1 MKSFFDKLFS
11 GSFEWASFID
21 PLFQFTWRD
30 ALDILLIA
38 ALFFAVYC
46 YVRDRRAGRLL
57 WGVGILVGMY
67 ALSEWLDFYGVRYVF
82 GSFFGYGV
90 IVLAVVFQPEIRA
103 VVERVGSVSFRGL
116 KSIGTEA
123 RNRSSVSAAAL
134 DEIVLAVKH
143 MSFSKIGA
151 LIAIERSIKI
161 GEYAS
166 TGTVLNSDI
175 SARLLQTIFFNMTP
189 LHDGAVI
196 VRDGRIYAAGCNLPL
211 TQNTEPI
218 KDLGT
223 RHRAAV
229 GASEDSDAIVIVV
242 SEQTGTVSVAQ
253 NGKLLRD
260 VDGKTLHD
268 VLMTYVAGKTYLR
281 QKRANMRKEY
291 LEMLEEVGR
300 VTPPSAPTENE
311 AVEKE
316 FERLFGAVAEDD
328 STPEPTEEVVTEDK
342 DELSEHD

>member
-1 MKSFFDKLFS
+1 M
-11 GSFEWASFID
+11 
-21 PLFQFTWRD
+21 
-30 ALDILLIA
+30 
-38 ALFFAVYC
+38 
-46 YVRDRRAGRLL
+46 
-57 WGVGILVGMY
+57 
-67 ALSEWLDFYGVRYVF
+67 
-82 GSFFGYGV
+82 
-90 IVLAVVFQPEIRA
+90 
-103 VVERVGSVSFRGL
+103 
-116 KSIGTEA
+116 
-123 RNRSSVSAAAL
+123 
-134 DEIVLAVKH
+134 
-143 MSFSKIGA
+143 
-151 LIAIERSIKI
+151 
-161 GEYAS
+161 
-166 TGTVLNSDI
+166 
-175 SARLLQTIFFNMTP
+175 
-189 LHDGAVI
+189 
-196 VRDGRIYAAGCNLPL
+196 
-211 TQNTEPI
+211 
-218 KDLGT
+218 GT

-229 GASEDSDAIVIVV
+229 GVTEVSDALVIVV